1 LANNGSQE
9 LLLKALELLF
19 SILPVAPRYEMI
31 SMAIGSTY
39 AMVGDKLKAREFLEK
54 ARDINPENAHVKQ
67 NLEVLDRM

>member
-1 LANNGSQE
+1 
-9 LLLKALELLF
+9 
-19 SILPVAPRYEMI
+19 MI